1 MHTTRKGNRVY
12 GEGNDRKDAAQ
23 EKLTDRNYVYVRY
36 ENDDDDEMDIY
47 DIITLCKKGLLIA
60 KRYIALLLV
69 FFVLGGVVGF
79 VKAKV
84 FKEEKYTSTALLFV
98 DLNRDA
104 VDTSNDMD
112 ESSKISMLAN
122 SFSQIVSSDSVIAP
136 IAKQYALDSE
146 DIDVE
151 NADAVNTKMDDLR
164 ENISVYVPDGT
175 QTIYVSVT
183 DNDVERCQSICE
195 TIVDTGTKAMDSAT
209 NYATISIVSPGPA
222 RAKRRRARPQVRR
235 FPPSRW
241 PPSSWSLRFCCR
253 GA

>member
-1 MHTTRKGNRVY
+1 M
-12 GEGNDRKDAAQ
+12 
-23 EKLTDRNYVYVRY
+23 
-36 ENDDDDEMDIY
+36 
-47 DIITLCKKGLLIA
+47 
-60 KRYIALLLV
+60 

-146 DIDVE
+146 D
-151 NADAVNTKMDDLR
+151 AVNTKMDDLR

-195 TIVDTGTKAMDSAT
+195 TIVDTGIKAMDSAT
-209 NYATISIVSPGPA
+209 NYATISIVSPASEGKKEKSEA
-222 RAKRRRARPQVRR
+222 AGAAASALTMAAIFLVVAILIVAVRELGIAYKAHEAAKQEEEKKN
-235 FPPSRW
+235 
-241 PPSSWSLRFCCR
+241 
-253 GA
+253 

>member
-1 MHTTRKGNRVY
+1 MAEEMN
-12 GEGNDRKDAAQ
+12 RKDAAQ

-47 DIITLCKKGLLIA
+47 DIITLCKKGLLLA

-98 DLNRDA
+98 DLNRD
-104 VDTSNDMD
+104 VIDTSNDMN

-136 IAKQYALDSE
+136 IAE
-146 DIDVE
+146 
-151 NADAVNTKMDDLR
+151 DAVNTKVDNLR
-164 ENISVYVPDGT
+164 ENITVTVPSDT
-175 QTIYVSVT
+175 QTINVSVT
-183 DNDVERCQSICE
+183 DDDAERCQSICE
-195 TIVDTGTKAMDSAT
+195 TIVDTGIKAMDSAT
-209 NYATISIVSPGPA
+209 NYATISIVSPASEGKKEKSEA
-222 RAKRRRARPQVRR
+222 AGAAASALTMAAIFLVVAILIVAVRELGIAYKAHEAAKQEEEKKN
-235 FPPSRW
+235 
-241 PPSSWSLRFCCR
+241 
-253 GA
+253 

>member
-1 MHTTRKGNRVY
+1 MAEEMN
-12 GEGNDRKDAAQ
+12 RKDAAQ

-151 NADAVNTKMDDLR
+151 NEDAVNTKMDDLR
-164 ENISVYVPDGT
+164 ENISVYVPGGT

-183 DNDVERCQSICE
+183 DDDAERCQSICE
-195 TIVDTGTKAMDSAT
+195 TIVDTGIKAMDSAT
-209 NYATISIVSPGPA
+209 KEKSEAAGAAASALTMAAIFLVVAILIVAVRELGIA
-222 RAKRRRARPQVRR
+222 YKAHEAAKQEEEKKN
-235 FPPSRW
+235 
-241 PPSSWSLRFCCR
+241 
-253 GA
+253 